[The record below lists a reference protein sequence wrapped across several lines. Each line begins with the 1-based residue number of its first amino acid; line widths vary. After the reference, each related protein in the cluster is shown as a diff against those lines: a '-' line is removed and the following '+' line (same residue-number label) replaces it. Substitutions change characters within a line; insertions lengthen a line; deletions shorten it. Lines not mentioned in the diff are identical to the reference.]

1 MVPDLAE
8 VATALA
14 IAVVIVCWDC
24 AFRRRARSPARL
36 VSAHE
41 PVSPTSVLAA
51 NVQGPSTIRG
61 EPHDDLGG
69 SQDDTGKPQGDV
81 KTGCDDDS
89 ADSEDSDDD
98 GSPASALRHLHRQ
111 IGEHNAARALKFA

>member
-1 MVPDLAE
+1 MVPDLAQ
-8 VATALA
+8 VATTLA

-51 NVQGPSTIRG
+51 NVQGSSTIRG
-61 EPHDDLGG
+61 EPHDLGAP
-69 SQDDTGKPQGDV
+69 QDDTGKPQGDV
-81 KTGCDDDS
+81 KTERDDDS
-89 ADSEDSDDD
+89 EASEDSDDD

-111 IGEHNAARALKFA
+111 IGEHNAARALEFA